1 MNLPLYTN
9 LKILR
14 EMKGFENHVKDQ
26 FCLYGTFA
34 APILTSITLF
44 LKRKSIF
51 HKYQCLKVYFGI
63 VILTNI
69 GFYFLINN
77 PFLRF
82 INVRSRLDENCFN
95 INNIFADFSSNFES
109 SNNKI
114 IHIRNKLLTNSE
126 FVINKDEFK
135 EKIDFKEIKS
145 SDKFEEIVNPST
157 SSRSKL
163 YNYLYLNW
171 LIFKYESIIFNF
183 NDKIL
188 DKRKI
193 MILIIA
199 LSNLLLKYEMIYEK
213 FDEIKDYI
221 FTKKI
226 QEEMIH
232 KYIFNYAKLVYS
244 ASKKLNREKQFKKKL
259 KIKITNQ
266 DEIEKKSKNTLEIL
280 NFFYRKLDCYD
291 NPRQQFLFNI
301 KFDIL
306 RKLMNHRENELF
318 FKEIKLQSFLI
329 SQKNSKLYEF
339 YPILYDLIDEN
350 QLSEMIKNIMIID
363 KKNIYSLISNQEL
376 SEIKNR
382 MCDYDF
388 QSNSKILLSII
399 WITICYCM
407 NFSLFNLLK
416 LKKF

>member
-1 MNLPLYTN
+1 MYMY
-9 LKILR
+9 IIASS
-14 EMKGFENHVKDQ
+14 MIM
-26 FCLYGTFA
+26 C
-34 APILTSITLF
+34 S
-44 LKRKSIF
+44 
-51 HKYQCLKVYFGI
+51 CLK
-63 VILTNI
+63 LL
-69 GFYFLINN
+69 FYMY
-77 PFLRF
+77 
-82 INVRSRLDENCFN
+82 
-95 INNIFADFSSNFES
+95 A
-109 SNNKI
+109 
-114 IHIRNKLLTNSE
+114 
-126 FVINKDEFK
+126 
-135 EKIDFKEIKS
+135 
-145 SDKFEEIVNPST
+145 
-157 SSRSKL
+157 L
-163 YNYLYLNW
+163 YVLW
-171 LIFKYESIIFNF
+171 L
-183 NDKIL
+183 
-188 DKRKI
+188 
-193 MILIIA
+193 M
-199 LSNLLLKYEMIYEK
+199 M
-213 FDEIKDYI
+213 
-221 FTKKI
+221 I

-244 ASKKLNREKQFKKKL
+244 ASKKLNSEKQFKKKL

-363 KKNIYSLISNQEL
+363 KKNLYSLISNEEL

-407 NFSLFNLLK
+407 NFSLFNLMK